1 MHIEDLRKN
10 FPATVDVP
18 SALLRLLEYQQYVNH
33 FYSGLFEL
41 YDQGAMSVLYWFDK
55 DEEAASQFAI
65 FGHGGDGSMYGY
77 WLYQGR
83 AIENAPI
90 VFLGSEGL
98 GNTLLANTVEEF
110 LALLALGDDEL
121 GFAISKPDYD
131 IGRTIDEKLFQFRH
145 WLMKEFQIQVPPDS
159 NSIVRAAKS
168 AHRDL
173 DQWITEWLEKRYGTN
188 DKA

>member
-1 MHIEDLRKN
+1 M
-10 FPATVDVP
+10 P
-18 SALLRLLEYQQYVNH
+18 Q
-33 FYSGLFEL
+33 LFFL
-41 YDQGAMSVLYWFDK
+41 VLK
-55 DEEAASQFAI
+55 
-65 FGHGGDGSMYGY
+65 
-77 WLYQGR
+77 
-83 AIENAPI
+83 
-90 VFLGSEGL
+90 GL

-159 NSIVRAAKS
+159 NAIVRAAKS